1 MCHIYT
7 DNICATTVYVR
18 GLEMVQ
24 RRRRRIER
32 EAWGKGS
39 SSDFVVLGGALV
51 LDCVRDF
58 SAGFGRCF
66 VFWKG

>member
-1 MCHIYT
+1 
-7 DNICATTVYVR
+7 
-18 GLEMVQ
+18 MVQ

-39 SSDFVVLGGALV
+39 SLDFVVLGGALV